1 MRFDELNGL
10 KRLVFLNSFHEQ
22 RAVLSP
28 FWPKIRLARPR
39 IKSGTDLN
47 REASKGVDG
56 RDQPRQA
63 KDKPKPSQ
71 RQAKDKPKTSQRQ
84 AKNKPKTSPAMR
96 ASRQTPVFCRRS
108 SAAWNRGVLSA
119 ASSPTNAIRI
129 MLVAPGVRSGMPA
142 TMMMRWPIF

>member
-63 KDKPKPSQ
+63 KDKPKTSQ
-71 RQAKDKPKTSQRQ
+71 RQAKDKPKTS
-84 AKNKPKTSPAMR
+84 PAMR
-96 ASRQTPVFCRRS
+96 ASRHTPVFCRRS

-142 TMMMRWPIF
+142 TMM